1 MSHSFLQLKI
11 KSILVLLIAANL
23 FSCSAGR
30 EVEQTSSTS
39 HNQYS
44 PPRQNYQYDYNPAYY
59 GGHYQYQYPSSR
71 RYNNPYA
78 FPPQNQYPYY
88 DGDQYYVPP
97 TYYGRSINDNS
108 AINQKF

>member
-1 MSHSFLQLKI
+1 MSHSFLQLKV

-23 FSCSAGR
+23 FACSSGG
-30 EVEQTSSTS
+30 EVSQTSSPS
-39 HNQYS
+39 YNQYS
-44 PPRQNYQYDYNPAYY
+44 PPRQNYNYNSPPSYY
-59 GGHYQYQYPSSR
+59 GSPYQYQYPSSR
-71 RYNNPYA
+71 QYNNPYA
-78 FPPQNQYPYY
+78 LPPQSQYPYY